1 MVRDAP
7 PGVRAANAQD
17 VDVITPMAA
26 PVWTLHPRRHPE
38 RAAALALALGAPL
51 PAAHALVNR
60 GVENLEQARAF
71 LDPSAEDLHE
81 PVHLRDADVAVDRLR
96 RAIAAGEG
104 ILVHGDY
111 DVDGITSTFI
121 MVSVLREL
129 GGRVAWRIPH
139 RTRDGYGLSLDAM
152 EEAKRRGC
160 SVVVT
165 VDCGITAHAAVTRGR
180 ELGIDTLITDHHEPP
195 AELPD
200 ALAVVNPLRP
210 GCAYPF
216 KSLAGVGVTFKV
228 VESLL
233 RGRGGLDRA
242 SEYLDAV
249 ALGTIA
255 DVVPL
260 KGENRILARLGLER
274 LNRQPRV
281 GLRALIEVAGL
292 SGRPITSGQVAFVL
306 APRIN
311 AAGRMGNAEQGLRL
325 LLAREV
331 SEARDLAAS
340 LEDDNLRRRRFDEEA
355 LNEAAE
361 RVEHELGWPGCSS
374 IVLWSEHWHA
384 GVIGIVASRLVERFQ
399 RPTVLVALDGDRG
412 RGSGRSVPGL
422 DLNALLGRCGDL
434 LEAWGGHAFAAGL
447 TIRRD
452 RLPALRER
460 LEGLIREK
468 LAPEDCVPRL
478 EIDTDTRLAECDV
491 TLVEWLER
499 LSPHGLDN
507 PEPLFRA
514 ESVMVDQVTTVG
526 QGKHLRLQLRDATG
540 AAEAIG
546 FGLGD
551 LARDVAQARRC
562 DVAFVPTRNTWMG
575 ETRVQLKLR
584 GVRPAATPAP
594 AAVGT

>member
-1 MVRDAP
+1 MSILP
-7 PGVRAANAQD
+7 
-17 VDVITPMAA
+17 A
-26 PVWTLHPRRHPE
+26 PVWTPHPRRHPE
-38 RAAALALALGAPL
+38 RAAALALSLGAPM

-60 GVENLEQARAF
+60 GVENLDQARAF

-81 PVHLRDADVAVDRLR
+81 PAHLRDIEPAVERIR
-96 RAIAAGEG
+96 RAIADGEA

-111 DVDGITSTFI
+111 DVDGITSTFL
-121 MVSVLREL
+121 MVSVLRSL

-139 RTRDGYGLSLDAM
+139 RTRDGYGLSVDAM
-152 EEAKRRGC
+152 EETRRRGC
-160 SVVVT
+160 SLVVT
-165 VDCGITAHAAVTRGR
+165 VDCGITAHAAVAHGR
-180 ELGIDTLITDHHEPP
+180 TLGIDTIVTDHHEPP
-195 AELPD
+195 AVLPD
-200 ALAVVNPLRP
+200 AVAVIDPLRE

-228 VESLL
+228 AEALL
-233 RGRGGLDRA
+233 RGRGGLERA
-242 SEYLDAV
+242 AEFLDVV

-274 LNRQPRV
+274 LNRDARM
-281 GLRALIEVAGL
+281 GLRALIDVAGL

-325 LLAREV
+325 LFARES

-340 LEDDNLRRRRFDEEA
+340 LEEDNQRRRRFDEEA
-355 LNEAAE
+355 LNEAAQ
-361 RVEHELGWPGCSS
+361 RVEHELGWPQCAS
-374 IVLWSEHWHA
+374 IVLWSEQWHA

-399 RPTVLVALDGDRG
+399 RPVVLVALDGERG

-422 DLNALLGRCGDL
+422 DLNALLGRCDDL

-447 TIRRD
+447 TVRRD
-452 RLPALRER
+452 RLPEFRDRIEALVRER
-460 LEGLIREK
+460 L
-468 LAPEDCVPRL
+468 APADCVPRL
-478 EIDTDTRLAECDV
+478 EIDCDTRLSECDL

-507 PEPLFRA
+507 AEPLFRA
-514 ESVMVDQVTTVG
+514 EGVAVDGVTAVG
-526 QGKHLRLQLRDATG
+526 QGKHLRMTVRDASG

-551 LARDVAQARRC
+551 RAREVAVARRC
-562 DVAFVPTRNTWMG
+562 DLAFVPTRNTWMG
-575 ETRVQLKLR
+575 DTRVQLKLR
-584 GVRPAATPAP
+584 GVRPAVAP
-594 AAVGT
+594 ARS